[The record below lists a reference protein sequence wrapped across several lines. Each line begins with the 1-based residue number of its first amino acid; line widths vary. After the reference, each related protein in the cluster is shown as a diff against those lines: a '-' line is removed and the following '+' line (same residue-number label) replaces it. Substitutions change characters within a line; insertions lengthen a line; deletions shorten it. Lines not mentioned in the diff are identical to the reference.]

1 MKLHKFDEEAVY
13 AIADCLFGTNMSIDE
28 IASSIGRNP
37 TYVQG
42 IIKDMGWDWARTK
55 SRKMSRGATSLTA
68 LFKKLMP
75 GQEIINE
82 FHVGERLML
91 DVYCP
96 KYKIGAEYHGSQHFM
111 YNTMFHENNSEFI
124 KGQIRDQRKIE
135 LCKQQGI
142 SLVVFR
148 YNDVLDE
155 STVSERIVHA
165 IRNSDFEPIKGV
177 KKRSTKKSEFYEVQ
191 QQRRREHWRKS
202 YRDKKLSQKNERH

>member
-13 AIADCLFGTNMSIDE
+13 AIADCLFGTNMSIDK

-42 IIKDMGWDWARTK
+42 VIKDMNWDWARTK

-68 LFKKLMP
+68 LFKKLLP
-75 GQEIINE
+75 GQEIVNE

-96 KYKIGAEYHGSQHFM
+96 KYKIGAEYHGSQHFQ

-155 STVSERIVHA
+155 VTVSERIIDAV
-165 IRNSDFEPIKGV
+165 RNSDCEPIKGI
-177 KKRSTKKSEFYEVQ
+177 KKRPTKKNEFYEVQ
-191 QQRRREHWRKS
+191 QERRRQAWRKG
-202 YRDKKLSQKNERH
+202 YRDKKLNRKNERY